1 MNKRLYEYR
10 RNVATNNVI
19 AAYEEIVPLLAMGRV
34 EDARTLLFEKY
45 RIGPLSIFTK
55 GRSVVVYW
63 LEKMG
68 DLQYSF
74 IVEERAQRM
83 SFFERQMIRSTH
95 QSLGDLVKAFVL
107 DADAPLIDATNRS
120 LLHHAAFFQLTG
132 VCEFLMA
139 QRYDPNGEANG
150 NETPA
155 FEALTGFECLPLPYA
170 EDSDPFRVKELF
182 RALLNGGAD
191 PYFPSRSSKS
201 AHARLKTLT
210 KWWNCLRENDAA
222 REKAAIP
229 DFERKIEL
237 FKSCYLDP
245 IEERRLRKLRGEL

>member
-1 MNKRLYEYR
+1 MNNRFPSYR
-10 RNVATNNVI
+10 RSVSTNNVI
-19 AAYEEIVPLLAMGRV
+19 AAYEGIVPLLSMGRV
-34 EDARTLLFEKY
+34 EEARTLLYEKY

-74 IVEERAQRM
+74 IEEERAQRM
-83 SFFERQMIRSTH
+83 SFFERQMIRSTY

-107 DADAPLIDATNRS
+107 DADKPLIDATNRS
-120 LLHHAAFFQLTG
+120 LLHHAAYFQLTG

-139 QRYDPNGEANG
+139 RDYDPNGEANG
-150 NETPA
+150 SETPA
-155 FEALTGFECLPLPYA
+155 FEALTGFEYLPLPYA
-170 EDSDPFRVKELF
+170 EDFDPFRVKELF

-201 AHARLKTLT
+201 AHARLRTLT
-210 KWWNCLRENDAA
+210 KWWNCLRENDEA
-222 REKAAIP
+222 RDEAAIP

-237 FKSCYLDP
+237 LKSCYADP
-245 IEERRLRKLRGEL
+245 IEERRLRKLRREL